1 MRKTFAIGMAL
12 VLAAGMPV
20 FAESTSTSE
29 QETVVESAVDSEA
42 GEIYQLGDKIE
53 DFTATLS
60 DGSEVS
66 LYELLG
72 EKKAVLINLWASWCG
87 PCKSEFPAMQEAY
100 DEMSDDIGVIALSQ
114 EASDTDEIVNQLKD
128 DLGLTT
134 LPMGVDTIGLG
145 DHFDTDAIPVS
156 IMVDKNGVICF
167 IENGALTDK
176 DDFLRL
182 FQVFTADDYDEP
194 QLLEQVPARKPDIAA
209 PSADEM
215 KQAVGTDEM
224 AFAAADPE
232 DNIWP
237 FVVSEDG
244 TSLEASNGSIKGS
257 QSAFAVA
264 VDAQEGQA
272 LSFEYTTNCLTYYQG
287 LYVVVDNEVQTI
299 LSGDND
305 WTENYVTFDE
315 PGEHTVQFV
324 YTRDNYTTGDTEA
337 AVRNL
342 RLASEDEL
350 PAKDEGVKTL
360 EGSEISIEPISG
372 ETKPVTFTFA
382 SDGTNVDLG
391 DTTVPYEIMQSDEMT
406 VRIRIGKELNAD
418 DVFFGDGT
426 YYYMLNELPTD
437 DEGYLYTINSSDV
450 DQDEAFPIVILDVYS
465 SLKDSLSGDSED
477 GLVADAEYTVIPS
490 EEAMNKVADYYV
502 AFLKSLSDD
511 ISDVSADWE
520 YDDGSAKKETQ
531 ASEDASSEEASNEAA
546 DGYTV
551 YVSDENGKPVSSVM
565 VQICD
570 DTTCQVFF
578 TDDNGMVS
586 CAADQDSYDVHILKV
601 PDGYEK
607 PEDLF
612 NVSKDQKTLSVT
624 LKSAE

>member
-12 VLAAGMPV
+12 VLTAGMPV

-145 DHFDTDAIPVS
+145 DHFNTDSIPVS

-215 KQAVGTDEM
+215 NQAVGTDEM

-244 TSLEASNGSIKGS
+244 TSLEASNGLVKGS

-287 LYVVVDNEVQTI
+287 LYVIVDNEVQTI

-315 PGEHTVQFV
+315 PGEHTVQFA
-324 YTRDNYTTGDTEA
+324 YARDSYTTGDTEA

-342 RLASEDEL
+342 RLVSEDEL
-350 PAKDEGVKTL
+350 VAKDEGVKTL

-372 ETKPVTFTFA
+372 ETKPVTFTFSNNGA
-382 SDGTNVDLG
+382 DVDLG
-391 DTTVPYEIMQSDEMT
+391 DTTVPFEVMQSDEMT
-406 VRIRIGKELNAD
+406 IRIRIGKELNAD
-418 DVFFGDGT
+418 DVFFSNGN

-437 DEGYLYTINSSDV
+437 DEGYLYTIDSSDINP
-450 DQDEAFPIVILDVYS
+450 DEAFAMVVLSVYP
-465 SLKDSLSGDSED
+465 SLKDSLSSDSED
-477 GLVADAEYTVIPS
+477 GLVASAEYQVVPS
-490 EEAMNKVADYYV
+490 EEAMNKVSDYYV
-502 AFLKSLSDD
+502 AFLKSLSPDLD
-511 ISDVSADWE
+511 GVSADWE

-578 TDDNGMVS
+578 TDDQGMVS